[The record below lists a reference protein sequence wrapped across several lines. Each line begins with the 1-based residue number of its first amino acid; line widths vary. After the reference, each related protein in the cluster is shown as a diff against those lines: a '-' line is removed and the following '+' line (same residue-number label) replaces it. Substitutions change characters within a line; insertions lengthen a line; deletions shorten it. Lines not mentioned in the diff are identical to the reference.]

1 MDEVDVGCL
10 YAEMRRCVKVNASY
24 PVCAFAVSYSF
35 SCSSCCF

>member
-10 YAEMRRCVKVNASY
+10 YAEMRSVKVNASY